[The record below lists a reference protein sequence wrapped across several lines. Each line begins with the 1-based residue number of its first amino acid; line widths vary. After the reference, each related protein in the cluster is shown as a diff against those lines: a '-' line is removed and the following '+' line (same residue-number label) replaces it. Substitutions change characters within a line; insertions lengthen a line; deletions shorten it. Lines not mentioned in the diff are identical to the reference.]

1 MKTMCRGS
9 EQFDGQEA
17 NFANILRSYSARPVL
32 SWVNSDD
39 SRRILETSPEV
50 DHLVAD
56 QRRPEALEIAH
67 QVPAVPERKPH
78 ATMDDPFSDGATP
91 NSSLVPAHKSPAT
104 FVSNFWAIL
113 TSGSERGRKRKI
125 IDHDA
130 VPPSP
135 PLPVLQ
141 IPPRPREKVKTGI
154 YPTTSRGRSARLT
167 NQLFPTPESPF
178 MATSVVCWPCQPPP
192 PNTLLTWSPA
202 TDTPLRTPL
211 KVFDAV
217 DLSASRI
224 APKIIWIR
232 RKRGVLA
239 QRTDR
244 HRHGLDLPFYLAR
257 VVFGIFPPI
266 GPKSGTI

>member
-1 MKTMCRGS
+1 MVVR
-9 EQFDGQEA
+9 
-17 NFANILRSYSARPVL
+17 
-32 SWVNSDD
+32 
-39 SRRILETSPEV
+39 
-50 DHLVAD
+50 
-56 QRRPEALEIAH
+56 

-141 IPPRPREKVKTGI
+141 IPPRPREKVKTGNLRSTRAPSPPTPHRRLTAS
-154 YPTTSRGRSARLT
+154 YPTEASTFKSNMVSHSPSQRLAAGAVRG
-167 NQLFPTPESPF
+167 
-178 MATSVVCWPCQPPP
+178 
-192 PNTLLTWSPA
+192 
-202 TDTPLRTPL
+202 LRTSFFLPPSL
-211 KVFDAV
+211 HSW
-217 DLSASRI
+217 LPPSSAGPASLRLPTLYSHGPQPQTPRSVHHSKSLMPSI
-224 APKIIWIR
+224 FRPAALLPKIIWIR